1 MAKKYK
7 LLLKMQLYSLFG
19 INRLLHSHNKKE
31 KNRTVIVGI
40 AGLAIIGILV
50 YLNGYICSVFADAGI
65 VETIPILMVVIYS
78 LIVLLLTFLKSS
90 GALVGLKDYD
100 MVMSLPV
107 NNTSVVLSR
116 LTMLYIMNLVIG
128 IIALI
133 PAIIVY
139 SMNTS
144 VVIGDFFV
152 LFVALLLTPIIP
164 MIIALAIGIVIV
176 AVSSKSKHNNIF
188 ALLFSIIGILLFVYV
203 SSKLQ
208 TMDTSQIADIS
219 TMLINY
225 FNQFY
230 PPSFLF
236 SKALLYNDG
245 VSLGLFV
252 LSSFITLLAFVAVI
266 SQFYKQLN
274 TRAFSHHTGKDFRLG
289 DLTVSSP
296 FMALYKRELARFFSC
311 TIYALNSCI
320 VIILL
325 LVISIM
331 SVFYLPDV
339 IVEQLEALGIMSVFE
354 AVIPLVVSV
363 LVCIC
368 CTTSASL
375 SLEGKSRWIMC
386 SIPVKAI
393 TVFNAKILVN
403 LTVVLPILWI
413 SLVLL
418 RFAFPQTAIQTIFLF
433 VTPTIYAL
441 FISIIGMLLNV
452 KYPRYDWTSE
462 YYAVK
467 GGAVSVLATIGV
479 GLVLSAV
486 PVYLC
491 IFFRDHAQFIVITV
505 TVFIAI
511 ITFIAYRL
519 LIKIR
524 LYM

>member
-1 MAKKYK
+1 
-7 LLLKMQLYSLFG
+7 
-19 INRLLHSHNKKE
+19 
-31 KNRTVIVGI
+31 
-40 AGLAIIGILV
+40 
-50 YLNGYICSVFADAGI
+50 
-65 VETIPILMVVIYS
+65 
-78 LIVLLLTFLKSS
+78 
-90 GALVGLKDYD
+90 
-100 MVMSLPV
+100 
-107 NNTSVVLSR
+107 
-116 LTMLYIMNLVIG
+116 MNLVIG
-128 IIALI
+128 MIALI
-133 PAIIVY
+133 PAIVVY

-144 VVIGDFFV
+144 VVISDFFV

-176 AVSSKSKHNNIF
+176 AVSSKSKHNNIL
-188 ALLFSIIGILLFVYV
+188 ALLFSIMGILLFVYV

-219 TMLINY
+219 TMLTNY

-230 PPSFLF
+230 PPAFLF
-236 SKALLYNDG
+236 SRALLYNDW
-245 VSLGLFV
+245 VSLGIFV
-252 LSSFITLLAFVAVI
+252 LSSFVTLLAFIAVV
-266 SQFYKQLN
+266 SHFYKQLN
-274 TRAFSHHTGKDFRLG
+274 TRAFSHHAGKDFRLG

-296 FMALYKRELARFFSC
+296 FMALYKRDLARFFSC

-325 LVISIM
+325 LVISII

-339 IVEQLEALGIMSVFE
+339 IVEQLEALGIMNIFE
-354 AVIPLVVSV
+354 TVIPLVVSV

-386 SIPVKAI
+386 SVPVKTI

-418 RFAFPQTAIQTIFLF
+418 RVAFPQTAIQTIFLF
-433 VTPTIYAL
+433 GTPTIYAL

-467 GGAVSVLATIGV
+467 GGAVSVLATVGV

-491 IFFRDHAQFIVITV
+491 IFFRDYAQLIVIAV
-505 TVFIAI
+505 TAFVAI
-511 ITFIAYRL
+511 ITFIAYRIL
-519 LIKIR
+519 TKVR

>member
-1 MAKKYK
+1 MANKYK

-31 KNRTVIVGI
+31 KNRTLIIGI
-40 AGLAIIGILV
+40 AGLTIIGILV
-50 YLNGYICSVFADAGI
+50 YLSGYICSVFANAGL
-65 VETIPILMVVIYS
+65 VQAIPTLLIVIYS

-107 NNTSVVLSR
+107 NNISVILSR
-116 LTMLYIMNLVIG
+116 LTMLYIMNLIIG
-128 IIALI
+128 MIAMI
-133 PAIIVY
+133 PAIVVY
-139 SMNTS
+139 GTNTS
-144 VVIGDFFV
+144 VAIGDFFV
-152 LFVALLLTPIIP
+152 LVITLLLTPVIP
-164 MIIALAIGIVIV
+164 MLIALTIGIIIV
-176 AVSSKSKHNNIF
+176 AVSSKSKHNNIL

-203 SSKLQ
+203 SSKMQ
-208 TMDTSQIADIS
+208 TMDTTQIVDIS
-219 TMLINY
+219 TMLINR

-230 PPSFLF
+230 PPASLV
-236 SKALLYNDG
+236 SKALLHSDW
-245 VSLGLFV
+245 VSLGIFI
-252 LSSFITLLAFVAVI
+252 LSSFIALIAFAAIV
-266 SQFYKQLN
+266 SHFYKQLN
-274 TRAFSHHTGKDFRLG
+274 TKAFSHHAGKDFRLG
-289 DLTVSSP
+289 DLSVSSP
-296 FMALYKRELARFFSC
+296 LIALYKRELARFFSC

-320 VIILL
+320 IIILL

-339 IVEQLEALGIMSVFE
+339 ITQQLEALGIMSVLE
-354 AVIPLVVSV
+354 TVIPLVISV

-386 SIPVKAI
+386 SVPVKTI
-393 TVFNAKILVN
+393 TVFNSKILVN
-403 LTVVLPILWI
+403 LTVILPILWV

-418 RFAFPQTAIQTIFLF
+418 RIAFSLTVIQTIFLF
-433 VTPTIYAL
+433 ITPTIYAL
-441 FISIIGMLLNV
+441 FISVIGMLLNV

-467 GGAVSVLATIGV
+467 GGAISVLVTVGV

-491 IFFRDHAQFIVITV
+491 IFFRDYAQFIVIAI
-505 TVFIAI
+505 TVFIAVV
-511 ITFIAYRL
+511 TFMAYRL
-519 LIKIR
+519 LTKIR
-524 LYM
+524 LCI

>member
-19 INRLLHSHNKKE
+19 INRLLHSHDKKE
-31 KNRTVIVGI
+31 KNRTLVIGI

-50 YLNGYICSVFADAGI
+50 YLSGYICSVFADAGL
-65 VETIPILMVVIYS
+65 VKAIPTLMIVIYS

-107 NNTSVVLSR
+107 NNTAVVSSR

-128 IIALI
+128 MIALI
-133 PAIIVY
+133 PAIVVY

-144 VVIGDFFV
+144 VVISDFFV

-176 AVSSKSKHNNIF
+176 AVSSKSKHNNIL
-188 ALLFSIIGILLFVYV
+188 ALLFSIMGILLFVYV

-219 TMLINY
+219 TMLTNY

-230 PPSFLF
+230 PPAFLF
-236 SKALLYNDG
+236 SRALLYNDW
-245 VSLGLFV
+245 VSLGIFV
-252 LSSFITLLAFVAVI
+252 LSSFVTLLAFIAVV
-266 SQFYKQLN
+266 SHFYKQLN
-274 TRAFSHHTGKDFRLG
+274 TRAFSHHAGKDFRLG

-325 LVISIM
+325 LVISII

-339 IVEQLEALGIMSVFE
+339 IVEQLEALGIMNIFE
-354 AVIPLVVSV
+354 TVIPLVVS
-363 LVCIC
+363 
-368 CTTSASL
+368 
-375 SLEGKSRWIMC
+375 
-386 SIPVKAI
+386 
-393 TVFNAKILVN
+393 
-403 LTVVLPILWI
+403 
-413 SLVLL
+413 
-418 RFAFPQTAIQTIFLF
+418 
-433 VTPTIYAL
+433 
-441 FISIIGMLLNV
+441 
-452 KYPRYDWTSE
+452 D
-462 YYAVK
+462 
-467 GGAVSVLATIGV
+467 
-479 GLVLSAV
+479 
-486 PVYLC
+486 
-491 IFFRDHAQFIVITV
+491 
-505 TVFIAI
+505 
-511 ITFIAYRL
+511 
-519 LIKIR
+519 
-524 LYM
+524 